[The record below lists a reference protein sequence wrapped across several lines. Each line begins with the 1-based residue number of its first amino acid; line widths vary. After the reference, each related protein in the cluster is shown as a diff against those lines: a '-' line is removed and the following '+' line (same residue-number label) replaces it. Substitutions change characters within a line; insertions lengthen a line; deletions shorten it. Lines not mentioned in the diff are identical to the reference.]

1 MRPAEAAR
9 PRFFP
14 LRELLLGCILTN
26 IVLALIFTPMSVTT
40 LWQNLVY
47 NHTISGSILLL
58 EELVRRRFWGQS
70 WPPRHWMALLMLVAV
85 PLGGAIGLALG
96 SWLTDTSPMDGPLP
110 LSAAANLWIVLTI
123 TLAASGVLLGGLW
136 QRSRLLE
143 ARASAQAAQRGQ
155 TLAELHALQAQ
166 VEPHFLFN
174 TLAHLDA
181 LISQPTRHEA
191 RALLSHLTDYL
202 HRTQPTAR
210 PAASQLSDEL
220 ARIEPWLHIL
230 AIRFG
235 ARLRWRI
242 HASPQAASCQL
253 PPMLLQ
259 PLVENAI
266 RHGIEPA
273 VQGGELSIHAELCD
287 GMLHIRVCDNGVGLN
302 APNARPGAGS
312 GLANIRARLAALY
325 GQTAS
330 LTLTPLAPHG
340 VEARLILPAHYADHT
355 PLSDR

>member
-1 MRPAEAAR
+1 
-9 PRFFP
+9 
-14 LRELLLGCILTN
+14 
-26 IVLALIFTPMSVTT
+26 
-40 LWQNLVY
+40 
-47 NHTISGSILLL
+47 
-58 EELVRRRFWGQS
+58 
-70 WPPRHWMALLMLVAV
+70 MALLMLVAV

-110 LSAAANLWIVLTI
+110 LNAAANLWIVLTI

-220 ARIEPWLHIL
+220 ARSNPGCTSWPSAL
-230 AIRFG
+230 APACAG
-235 ARLRWRI
+235 ASTP
-242 HASPQAASCQL
+242 ASKPPAASCHRCCCN
-253 PPMLLQ
+253 PWWKMPF
-259 PLVENAI
+259 A
-266 RHGIEPA
+266 
-273 VQGGELSIHAELCD
+273 
-287 GMLHIRVCDNGVGLN
+287 
-302 APNARPGAGS
+302 
-312 GLANIRARLAALY
+312 
-325 GQTAS
+325 TAS
-330 LTLTPLAPHG
+330 NPPCKA
-340 VEARLILPAHYADHT
+340 A
-355 PLSDR
+355 S

>member
-1 MRPAEAAR
+1 
-9 PRFFP
+9 
-14 LRELLLGCILTN
+14 
-26 IVLALIFTPMSVTT
+26 
-40 LWQNLVY
+40 
-47 NHTISGSILLL
+47 
-58 EELVRRRFWGQS
+58 
-70 WPPRHWMALLMLVAV
+70 MLVAV

-110 LSAAANLWIVLTI
+110 LNAAANLWIVLTI

-210 PAASQLSDEL
+210 PAASSPCRD
-220 ARIEPWLHIL
+220 
-230 AIRFG
+230 
-235 ARLRWRI
+235 LRADSS
-242 HASPQAASCQL
+242 ASSAASLCRSRRFL
-253 PPMLLQ
+253 VLGLLMFT
-259 PLVENAI
+259 V
-266 RHGIEPA
+266 
-273 VQGGELSIHAELCD
+273 
-287 GMLHIRVCDNGVGLN
+287 
-302 APNARPGAGS
+302 
-312 GLANIRARLAALY
+312 
-325 GQTAS
+325 T
-330 LTLTPLAPHG
+330 
-340 VEARLILPAHYADHT
+340 
-355 PLSDR
+355 